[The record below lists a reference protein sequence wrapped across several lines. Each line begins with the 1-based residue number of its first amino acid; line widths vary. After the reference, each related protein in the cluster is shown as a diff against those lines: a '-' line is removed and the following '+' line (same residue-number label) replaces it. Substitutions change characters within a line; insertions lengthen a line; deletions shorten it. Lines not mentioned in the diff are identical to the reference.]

1 MDSAFDEV
9 LKSLTP
15 IQRDAV
21 KWGDG
26 AVLVLAGPGAGK
38 TRVLTTRIA
47 RLLRESPDKK
57 FRILA
62 LTFTTK
68 AAAEM
73 RERVDVL
80 APGIAEERTFIGT
93 FHAFCTEILRLHG
106 SHIGINSDF
115 GIYGQRDDREALLID
130 AIRDAIKRGEDFSED
145 DVRWL
150 DTIEEMK
157 RRLVTPE
164 KVGNRISD
172 PKMAK
177 VYQLYEKKLHTE
189 NVMDYDGLILEV
201 CRLLAKMPAIASR
214 IRASYPYWMLDEF
227 QDTSPAQYWL
237 LHYLSGDGAFK
248 NIFAV
253 ADDDQIIYQW
263 AGASYRQIEKFRNQ
277 YKPSL
282 IQLLENH
289 RCPPEI
295 VDVANLLV
303 AHNTLRTPEK
313 VATIA
318 ARKSPLGVISIR
330 TFETDDEERD
340 VLAGEILAAG
350 KQEWGKIVILGR
362 IRSLLTPML
371 VCLQGKGVNAVLVQ
385 RRDNFISP
393 QFVWLQACLDQILRP
408 TNSRQFTIMV
418 NSANRIANLELDPLI
433 LIAEAEAAGHS
444 LLEHWGMVV
453 APTNSVVAKQLG
465 KLVERLVQSRSN
477 WKDVVKTAIPILLE
491 TAKSAEGAV
500 SDAADDYSAWTSCM
514 KEIRLEVG
522 KEPELSEIV
531 QGFSLRSKEPLRD
544 PNSVA
549 LLTVHTA
556 KGLEFDSVFVIGLAD
571 GEMPSWQSVKK
582 GDTSAEMEEERRNC
596 FVAITRTRGNLTLS
610 WAKKYRGYNKNPSR
624 FLGEM
629 SLL

>member
-1 MDSAFDEV
+1 METKFDEA
-9 LKSLTP
+9 LESLTP

-38 TRVLTTRIA
+38 TKVLTTRIA
-47 RLLRESPDKK
+47 RLLIESPDKK

-73 RERVDVL
+73 RERVDALV
-80 APGIAEERTFIGT
+80 PGVAQERTFIGT

-115 GIYGQRDDREALLID
+115 GIYGQRDDREALLLD

-145 DVRWL
+145 DLGWL

-164 KVGNRISD
+164 KVGNRIRD

-177 VYQLYEKKLHTE
+177 VYALYETKLHAE

-201 CRLLAKMPAIASR
+201 CRLLVKMPAIAAR
-214 IRASYPYWMLDEF
+214 IRTSYPYWLLDEF

-237 LHYLSGDGAFK
+237 LHYLSDGGAFH

-277 YKPSL
+277 YKPDL

-295 VDVANLLV
+295 VDIANLLV
-303 AHNTLRTPEK
+303 AHNTQRTPEK
-313 VATIA
+313 VATLA
-318 ARKSPLGVISIR
+318 ARKLPLGAISTR
-330 TFETDDEERD
+330 SFETDNEEVE
-340 VLAGEILAAG
+340 VLTEEILATG
-350 KQEWGKIVILGR
+350 KQAWGKIVILGR
-362 IRSLLTPML
+362 TRALLMPML
-371 VCLQGKGVNAVLVQ
+371 TSLQRKSVNAVLVQ

-408 TNSRQFTIMV
+408 SNKRLFTILV
-418 NSANRIANLELDPLI
+418 NSANRIADLELDPLI
-433 LIAEAEAAGHS
+433 LIAEAEAAGHN
-444 LLEHWGMVV
+444 LLEHWGMAAASTDSTV
-453 APTNSVVAKQLG
+453 AQKIG
-465 KLVERLVQSRSN
+465 KLAEKLVQSRSS
-477 WKDVVKTAIPILLE
+477 WKEVVKSAIPILLE
-491 TAKSAEGAV
+491 TAKVAEGAV
-500 SDAADDYSAWTSCM
+500 SDAADDYSAWTSCI
-514 KEIRLEVG
+514 KEIRSETG
-522 KEPELSEIV
+522 KEPDLSEVV
-531 QGFSLRSKEPLRD
+531 QGLSLRSKEPLRD

-549 LLTVHTA
+549 LLTIHTA
-556 KGLEFDSVFVIGLAD
+556 KGLEFDSVFVIGLAE
-571 GEMPSWQSVKK
+571 GEMPSWQSLKK

-596 FVAITRTRGNLTLS
+596 FVAITRTRESLCLS
-610 WAKKYRGYNKNPSR
+610 WAKTYRGYTKKPSR
-624 FLGEM
+624 FLEEM